1 MMVDVHRFL
10 PTKFQLLEITI
21 FFIFN
26 IMNLG
31 FWIPIVNSK
40 SSEVIARS
48 IEIRIFE
55 SCNL

>member
-1 MMVDVHRFL
+1 MVVNVRRFL

-21 FFIFN
+21 FN

-31 FWIPIVNSK
+31 FWIPIVNPK

-48 IEIRIFE
+48 IENRIFE